1 MCYFKYI
8 KMKLKNLKNKK
19 ILILGLGI
27 EGMDNLKFLTKTF
40 PNEIIALGDRLEF
53 DDLNPKAKRT
63 IKKIKKLRLHLGESY
78 LGFLKYYDVIIK
90 SPGISPATLK
100 PFLTKKQTITSQT
113 EIFFNNCPGKIIGI
127 TGTKGKSTTTSLI
140 YTILKENG
148 IKAYLGGNIGKP
160 VLSFLESSRP
170 DNVYVCELS
179 SHQLFN
185 LKKSPYIAVFLNIY
199 KEHLDYYD
207 GFEQYLSAKTN
218 ILRYQKKSD
227 YLIFNSKNKLV
238 NKEAKKS
245 RAKKIPIDSVK
256 IKKLETLLKGDFN
269 VFNIKAAIAV
279 ARLFD
284 IQDKDI
290 LKSIKKFKSLEHRLE
305 YIGIYK
311 RIKFYNDALSTV
323 PEATIAALDA
333 LGNNVETI
341 FLGGLDRGIDFK
353 GLAKRIL
360 KSKIKTL
367 ILFPDTG
374 SNIFKE
380 IITLDSKKKYKA
392 VMVLNMKDGVEL
404 AFKNTRKG
412 KICLL
417 STASPS
423 FTLFKDYKEKGNL
436 FKKYVKF
443 YGRR

>member
-127 TGTKGKSTTTSLI
+127 TGTKGKSTTTFLI

>member
-1 MCYFKYI
+1 
-8 KMKLKNLKNKK
+8 MKLKNLKNKK
-19 ILILGLGI
+19 ILILGLGV
-27 EGMDNLKFLTKTF
+27 EGMDNLKFLTKIF
-40 PNEIIALGDRLEF
+40 PNQIIALGDRLKF
-53 DDLNPKAKRT
+53 DDLNPKAKRI

-100 PFLTKKQTITSQT
+100 PFLTKKQIITSQT

-127 TGTKGKSTTTSLI
+127 TGTKGKSTTTFLI

-170 DNVYVCELS
+170 NNVYVCELS
-179 SHQLFN
+179 SHQLLN
-185 LKKSPYIAVFLNIY
+185 LKKSPHIAVFLNIY

-227 YLIFNSKNKLV
+227 YLIFNSKSKLV

-256 IKKLETLLKGDFN
+256 IKKIKTLLEGNFN
-269 VFNIKAAIAV
+269 IFNIKAAIAV

-290 LKSIKKFKSLEHRLE
+290 LKSIKKFKPLEHRLE

-311 RIKFYNDALSTV
+311 GVKFYNDALSTV

-374 SNIFKE
+374 SDIFKE
-380 IITLDSKKKYKA
+380 IIALDSKKKYKA
-392 VMVLNMKDGVEL
+392 IMVLNMKDGVEI
-404 AFKNTRKG
+404 AFNKTRKG

-423 FTLFKDYKEKGNL
+423 FSLFKDYKEKGNL
-436 FKKYVKF
+436 FKKYVKL

>member
-1 MCYFKYI
+1 
-8 KMKLKNLKNKK
+8 MKLKNLKNKK
-19 ILILGLGI
+19 ILILGLGV

-40 PNEIIALGDRLEF
+40 PNQIIALGDRLKF
-53 DDLNPKAKRT
+53 DDLNPKAKRI

-100 PFLTKKQTITSQT
+100 PFLTKKQIITSQT

-127 TGTKGKSTTTSLI
+127 TGTKGKSTTTFLI

-160 VLSFLESSRP
+160 VLSFLEFSRP
-170 DNVYVCELS
+170 NNVYVCELS
-179 SHQLFN
+179 SHQLLN
-185 LKKSPYIAVFLNIY
+185 LKKSPHIAVFLNIY

-227 YLIFNSKNKLV
+227 YLIFNSKSKLV

-256 IKKLETLLKGDFN
+256 IKKIETLLEGDFN
-269 VFNIKAAIAV
+269 VFNIKAAIVV

-290 LKSIKKFKSLEHRLE
+290 LKSIKKFKPLEHRLE

-311 RIKFYNDALSTV
+311 GVKFYNDALSTV

-374 SNIFKE
+374 SDIFKE
-380 IITLDSKKKYKA
+380 IIALDSKKKYKA
-392 VMVLNMKDGVEL
+392 IVVLNMKDGVEL
-404 AFKNTRKG
+404 AFKNTKKG

-423 FTLFKDYKEKGNL
+423 FSLFKDYKEKGNL
-436 FKKYVKF
+436 FKKYVKL